1 MEHETERDP
10 IFSPSLS
17 STEETST
24 GFYILFLLL
33 TFLSPPIMLVGIFNR
48 SGLGPSL
55 FLRKTRRREKV
66 RKGGESKEQWD
77 SGALKYIQMSA
88 SHIEKFRKKLTMAI
102 VRE

>member
-1 MEHETERDP
+1 
-10 IFSPSLS
+10 
-17 STEETST
+17 
-24 GFYILFLLL
+24 
-33 TFLSPPIMLVGIFNR
+33 MLVGIFNR
-48 SGLGPSL
+48 SRLGPSL

-66 RKGGESKEQWD
+66 RKGGD